1 MKTIDLQLSRKD
13 LVKLQF
19 FLEGYERIGAI
30 TTMDPHIA
38 IVRIMVMPDFQEDM
52 QIILDE
58 LKNAVDF
65 LIIEGKNNTL
75 RDLPPC

>member
-1 MKTIDLQLSRKD
+1 
-13 LVKLQF
+13 
-19 FLEGYERIGAI
+19 LEGYERIGAI

-38 IVRIMVMPDFQEDM
+38 IVRIMVLPDFQDFQEDM
-52 QIILDE
+52 QLILDE